1 MCCLEILG
9 VTLQFGFL
17 LWLASC
23 GALWVIRWVNFDERS
38 RRERMLW
45 VGLWASGAGILL
57 MNVVV
62 LIRRLMPK

>member
-1 MCCLEILG
+1 MCCLNEPGMALEFA
-9 VTLQFGFL
+9 VL

-45 VGLWASGAGILL
+45 VGLWASGAGILI
-57 MNVVV
+57 MNVGV
-62 LIRRLMPK
+62 LIRCLMPK